1 MPVGHF
7 SGGSQ
12 KLQHV
17 GAALGHHSQ
26 FGQIGTGPLHGNH
39 TAHQFGARRR
49 FMEVV
54 AGTHHCSPGGVG
66 FFDQR
71 GKLCARSEK
80 FNVDQIGAVG
90 GKNGADKMKILF
102 VGQSDFTA
110 FGFCAEGEKKQLILQ
125 GNTELRGAVHD
136 SRKVFCTF
144 KAIDAPFHTIGAQCG
159 KRGSFFKN
167 GGFRGLYNRNNNFG
181 AALADAAAA
190 DVDTGHG
197 ASPL

>member
-12 KLQHV
+12 KLQHI
-17 GAALGHHSQ
+17 GTALGHHSQ
-26 FGQIGTGPLHGNH
+26 LGQVGTGSLHGNH

-159 KRGSFFKN
+159 KLGSFFKN

>member
-1 MPVGHF
+1 ME
-7 SGGSQ
+7 
-12 KLQHV
+12 KLTKKGLEGTQLKTIALV
-17 GAALGHHSQ
+17 LICLLYTSAAL
-26 FGQIGTGPLHGNH
+26 
-39 TAHQFGARRR
+39 
-49 FMEVV
+49 
-54 AGTHHCSPGGVG
+54 
-66 FFDQR
+66 
-71 GKLCARSEK
+71 
-80 FNVDQIGAVG
+80 
-90 GKNGADKMKILF
+90 
-102 VGQSDFTA
+102 
-110 FGFCAEGEKKQLILQ
+110 GFCAEGEKKQLILQ

-159 KRGSFFKN
+159 KLGSFFKN